1 MDHQETASIRSDVLR
16 LPHKSHACNFKP
28 KPIAENF
35 IMITRD
41 IDHLGPMTG
50 HAQNE
55 ADDLIMMIIPVPG
68 TPQAPPINDVT
79 NQIELFALNLPQK
92 IDE

>member
-1 MDHQETASIRSDVLR
+1 MA
-16 LPHKSHACNFKP
+16 
-28 KPIAENF
+28 
-35 IMITRD
+35 
-41 IDHLGPMTG
+41 G

-55 ADDLIMMIIPVPG
+55 ADYLIMMTIPVPG

-79 NQIELFALNLPQK
+79 NQIELFALNLPQE

>member
-1 MDHQETASIRSDVLR
+1 MDHQETAPIRSDLLR
-16 LPHKSHACNFKP
+16 LSRKPHARKFKS

-35 IMITRD
+35 FMITRD
-41 IDHLGPMTG
+41 IDHLSPMAG

-68 TPQAPPINDVT
+68 TPQAPPVNDVT

>member
-1 MDHQETASIRSDVLR
+1 MA
-16 LPHKSHACNFKP
+16 
-28 KPIAENF
+28 
-35 IMITRD
+35 
-41 IDHLGPMTG
+41 G

-68 TPQAPPINDVT
+68 TPQAPPVNDVT
-79 NQIELFALNLPQK
+79 NQIELFALNLAQE